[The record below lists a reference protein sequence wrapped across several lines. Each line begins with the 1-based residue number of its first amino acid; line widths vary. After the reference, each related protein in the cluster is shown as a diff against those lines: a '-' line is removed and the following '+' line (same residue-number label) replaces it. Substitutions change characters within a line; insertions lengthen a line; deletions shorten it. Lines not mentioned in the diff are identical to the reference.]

1 MWTDMV
7 LNYSEGPGEVSN
19 YFEEGVTIYFNLGHI
34 NLWTLD
40 LRNTFT
46 KAKIMKGQWKFN
58 NSTAF
63 FIQDLPKL
71 NFTQNNDILLFL
83 LTIKSIR
90 CLKPYSYKNSAISLC
105 FLKPIKAVFFLET
118 EYNKQI
124 PNSPILKFCPK
135 CFSCYF

>member
-1 MWTDMV
+1 MV

-63 FIQDLPKL
+63 FIQYLPKL

-83 LTIKSIR
+83 LTIKSMR
-90 CLKPYSYKNSAISLC
+90 CLKLYSNKILC
-105 FLKPIKAVFFLET
+105 DI
-118 EYNKQI
+118 
-124 PNSPILKFCPK
+124 
-135 CFSCYF
+135 